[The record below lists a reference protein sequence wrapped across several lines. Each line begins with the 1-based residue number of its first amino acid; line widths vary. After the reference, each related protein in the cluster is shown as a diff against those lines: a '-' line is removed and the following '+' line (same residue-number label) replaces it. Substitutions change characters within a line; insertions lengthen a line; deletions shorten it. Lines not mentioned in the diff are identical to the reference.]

1 MEGAMGKLTRRI
13 FLKFTGSGAAV
24 STLALSSSAFAQQPT
39 KSSPPGATTLPYPQQ
54 AIAKLGDLKI
64 NNPVSFSYPDG
75 ASPCTL
81 IKKGKPV
88 SGGVGPDNDIVA
100 YSTLCT
106 HMGCPVLYDQAAETF
121 KCPCHYSIFDPD
133 KAGQMVT
140 GQATENLP
148 QIVLAYND
156 EEKSVYAIAVQGLIY
171 GRQAN
176 II

>member
-1 MEGAMGKLTRRI
+1 MGKLTRRI
-13 FLKFTGSGAAV
+13 FLKYTGSGAAV
-24 STLALSSSAFAQQPT
+24 GTLALSSSAFAQQPT
-39 KSSPPGATTLPYPQQ
+39 QNSPPGATTLPYPQQ
-54 AIAKLGDLKI
+54 AVAKLGDLEI

-75 ASPCTL
+75 SSPCVV

-88 SGGVGPDNDIVA
+88 SGGVGPEKDIVA

-106 HMGCPVLYDQAAETF
+106 HMGCPVLYDKSAETF

-133 KAGQMVT
+133 QGGQMVI

-156 EEKSVYAIAVQGLIY
+156 DEQSVYAIAVQGLIY

>member
-1 MEGAMGKLTRRI
+1 MGKLTRRI
-13 FLKFTGSGAAV
+13 FLKYTGSGAAV
-24 STLALSSSAFAQQPT
+24 GTLALSSSAFAQEPT
-39 KSSPPGATTLPYPQQ
+39 QSSPPGATTLPYPQQ
-54 AIAKLGDLKI
+54 AVAKLGDLEI

-75 ASPCTL
+75 SSPCAL

-88 SGGVGPDNDIVA
+88 SGGVGPDKDIVA

-106 HMGCPVLYDQAAETF
+106 HMGCPVLYDKSAETF

-133 KAGQMVT
+133 QSGQMVI

-148 QIVLAYND
+148 QIMLNYN
-156 EEKSVYAIAVQGLIY
+156 EEEESVYAIAVQGLIY

>member
-1 MEGAMGKLTRRI
+1 MTKLTRRI
-13 FLKFTGSGAAV
+13 FLKYTGGGAAV
-24 STLALSSSAFAQQPT
+24 GTLALSSSALAKEATHNSQLG
-39 KSSPPGATTLPYPQQ
+39 STTLPYPRQ
-54 AIAKLGDLKI
+54 AIATLDELEI

-75 ASPCTL
+75 ASPCVL
-81 IKKGKPV
+81 IKKGKAL
-88 SGGVGPDNDIVA
+88 SSGVGPDKDIVA

-106 HMGCPVLYDQAAETF
+106 HMGCPVLYDKAAETF
-121 KCPCHYSIFDPD
+121 KCPCHYSVFDPD
-133 KAGQMVT
+133 KSGQMVT